1 MYVLRRLRG
10 LEWRMVGCVCLSV
23 SADRILA
30 DDSVSVN
37 LRCEVD
43 VSLGRSMVMRLA
55 SKCISKGM
63 VASQFTLTME
73 HLIDIDLVPTLATS
87 S

>member
-1 MYVLRRLRG
+1 VP
-10 LEWRMVGCVCLSV
+10 V
-23 SADRILA
+23 D
-30 DDSVSVN
+30 

-43 VSLGRSMVMRLA
+43 VSRGRSMVMRLA

-63 VASQFTLTME
+63 VASQFTLIME
-73 HLIDIDLVPTLATS
+73 HLIDRGLVRTQATS